1 VAQLARAF
9 GWTMAEVRAHSMRD
23 VAAYAELLQS
33 EHRAQRM
40 RASRK
45 AAGF

>member
-23 VAAYAELLQS
+23 IATYAELLES
-33 EHRAQRM
+33 EARGRRM
-40 RASRK
+40 AASRR